1 MGGTGGADKA
11 VPAMA
16 VPAMIE
22 DFFLRAMIA
31 GVGVAVVAGP
41 LGCFVVWRRMAYFG
55 ATLAHSALLGVALGL
70 LLGVN
75 LTLGIAASSV
85 AIALIVVGLQRQRMI
100 GSDTLLGILAH
111 SGLAIGLVALSF
123 LAGVRVDLMAYLFG
137 DVLAVT
143 WADIA
148 WIYAGGAAV
157 LGTLVAIWRPLLLVT
172 IDEPLA
178 RAEGTPVVA
187 LQLAFMLILAVVIAI
202 AMKVVGV
209 LLIVSLLIIPAASA
223 RPFARTPEA
232 MALMAAGI
240 GALSVVGGLY
250 GSLAWDTPSGP
261 SIVVAATVLFALALL
276 IGGGLRRRTA

>member
-1 MGGTGGADKA
+1 VGGTGGANGP
-11 VPAMA
+11 VPA
-16 VPAMIE
+16 VIE
-22 DFFLRAMIA
+22 EFFLRALVA

-70 LLGVN
+70 LLGIN
-75 LTLGIAASSV
+75 LTVGIAAGSI
-85 AIALIVVGLQRQRMI
+85 AIALMVVALQRQRQI

-111 SGLAIGLVALSF
+111 SGLAVGLVVLSF
-123 LAGVRVDLMAYLFG
+123 LVGVRVDLMAYLFG

-143 WADIA
+143 WSDIA
-148 WIYAGGAAV
+148 WIYAGGVVV
-157 LGTLVAIWRPLLLVT
+157 LATLAAIWRPLLLIT
-172 IDEPLA
+172 IDESLA
-178 RAEGTPVVA
+178 RAEGAPVVA

-209 LLIVSLLIIPAASA
+209 LLIVSLLIIPAATA

-240 GALSVVGGLY
+240 GAVSVVGGLY
-250 GSLAWDTPSGP
+250 ASLAWDTPSGP
-261 SIVVAATVLFALALL
+261 SIVVAATVLFALALP
-276 IGGGLRRRTA
+276 IGGALRRGA